1 MDAALLGAQAAPSAA
16 AEADRQRRLWLASV
30 RLQAAAHARMV
41 QDLLHRQAAK
51 SGAPSASLA
60 LPPKAASRALAAA
73 RQERANRKLA
83 AGAHHG
89 KYEAPAMATATQ
101 QASWAVMRSLEA
113 ATAKQRRS
121 LSASDGSPPVATAP
135 AGHGAGR
142 HCHNG
147 LPTPP
152 PPPSAVVTAAVGDL
166 HLHSLASL
174 LGRYAPPLAAA
185 SSANCDEKTAVAA
198 PPFAVNVAGGS
209 QQSSGGKSSGCTTE
223 SSLLAGCSEFSSGGS
238 RQPSPP
244 TAEADL
250 RWLYDAS
257 NSAGATVC
265 QPMAAAAPEPAAVVA
280 SKRRRSSD
288 VGHGTIPMVESN
300 PTSLRVPT
308 YAPYSKRQR
317 HQEVPAAVLRPT
329 AAPPSQSPLWTSLQ
343 LTLAATKSAGGGGV
357 TGPMLERQSSFGSS
371 CVSSATLSSGVEAR
385 GKTSVMVDKGAKTV
399 EVDAK
404 RRKTALTT
412 ASVWDAETDASGL
425 DLTLRL

>member
-1 MDAALLGAQAAPSAA
+1 MDAALLVAQAAPAV

-41 QDLLHRQAAK
+41 QDLLHQQAAT
-51 SGAPSASLA
+51 SGAPSAGLA
-60 LPPKAASRALAAA
+60 PPPKAASRALAAA

-83 AGAHHG
+83 GPHG
-89 KYEAPAMATATQ
+89 HCEAPAMATSTQ

-135 AGHGAGR
+135 AGHGGG

-147 LPTPP
+147 LPTP

-198 PPFAVNVAGGS
+198 PPFAVNVGGGS
-209 QQSSGGKSSGCTTE
+209 RQSSGGKSSGCTTE

-257 NSAGATVC
+257 NSAGLTVC
-265 QPMAAAAPEPAAVVA
+265 QPMAAAAPEPAAVA
-280 SKRRRSSD
+280 SSKRRRSSD
-288 VGHGTIPMVESN
+288 GGHGMILKADSN
-300 PTSLRVPT
+300 ATSLRVPT
-308 YAPYSKRQR
+308 YALYSKRQR

-357 TGPMLERQSSFGSS
+357 TGPMLERQSSFGSY
-371 CVSSATLSSGVEAR
+371 CISSATLSSGVEAK
-385 GKTSVMVDKGAKTV
+385 GKTSAMVVKGAKTV
-399 EVDAK
+399 EVDCK
-404 RRKTALTT
+404 RRKMALAT
-412 ASVWDAETDASGL
+412 ASVWDTETDASGL

>member
-1 MDAALLGAQAAPSAA
+1 
-16 AEADRQRRLWLASV
+16 
-30 RLQAAAHARMV
+30 MV
-41 QDLLHRQAAK
+41 QDLLHQQAAAP
-51 SGAPSASLA
+51 GAPPCRPPSLVP
-60 LPPKAASRALAAA
+60 PPKAASRALAAA

-83 AGAHHG
+83 AGGHHG
-89 KYEAPAMATATQ
+89 DSGAPAMATATQ

-113 ATAKQRRS
+113 ATSKQRRS
-121 LSASDGSPPVATAP
+121 LSASDGSPPMAA
-135 AGHGAGR
+135 A
-142 HCHNG
+142 
-147 LPTPP
+147 
-152 PPPSAVVTAAVGDL
+152 PSAVVTAAVGDL

-198 PPFAVNVAGGS
+198 PPSAVNVGGGS
-209 QQSSGGKSSGCTTE
+209 RQSSGGKSSGCTTE
-223 SSLLAGCSEFSSGGS
+223 SSLLVGCSEFSSGGS
-238 RQPSPP
+238 RQLSPP

-265 QPMAAAAPEPAAVVA
+265 QPMAAAAPEPAAVA
-280 SKRRRSSD
+280 SSKRRCSSD
-288 VGHGTIPMVESN
+288 GGHGMILNAESN

-329 AAPPSQSPLWTSLQ
+329 AAPPSQSPLWTSLK
-343 LTLAATKSAGGGGV
+343 LTLAAAKSTSGGGV

-371 CVSSATLSSGVEAR
+371 CVSSATLSSGVEAK
-385 GKTSVMVDKGAKTV
+385 GKTSAMVVKGAKAV

-404 RRKTALTT
+404 RRKVALAT
-412 ASVWDAETDASGL
+412 ASVWDTETDASGL